1 VTAVVRAALEAADAG
16 GLVRQALAA
25 VDIEDA
31 LRSAAAVDVVAVGK
45 AARPMLRAAVA
56 AAAQVPLR
64 HVKGVSAHLPEPM
77 PAGATWHAAAHPV
90 PDDRSVAAAR
100 AVLGIATAAHDRD
113 LLVLL
118 LSGGA
123 SALMA
128 LPAAGISLEDKQ
140 RTSRR
145 LLTEGAEVHALNA
158 VRKHLSAIKGG
169 QLAAAAGGAVLTLA
183 VSDVVGDDLSAIG
196 SGPTAPDVTTF
207 ADALAELDRH
217 GGLDGYPAAVVAR
230 LTGGATGAIPETPK
244 AGDPRLSRSTARVIG
259 GARTAINGARA
270 AAESRGYVVHVM
282 EEPVT
287 GEARLAAHRLLEAAS
302 RAVKAPAASDPA
314 GTADPRRAART
325 LTVGGR
331 PLCILAA
338 GEMTVRVAGRG
349 KGGRNQECA
358 LAMARGLEAVGK
370 AVVAASIGTDGVDG
384 PTDAAGGIVDTTTL
398 VRAEAADIGPPE
410 RYLEDNNSYA
420 FLDGIGDLI
429 RTGPTN
435 TNVGDLQVILVGSW

>member
-1 VTAVVRAALEAADAG
+1 MVRAALAAADAG

-25 VDIEDA
+25 GDIEDA

-100 AVLGIATAAHDRD
+100 AVLGIAAAAHDRD
-113 LLVLL
+113 LLILL

-196 SGPTAPDVTTF
+196 SGPTVPDVTTF
-207 ADALAELDRH
+207 ADAGQD
-217 GGLDGYPAAVVAR
+217 AR
-230 LTGGATGAIPETPK
+230 
-244 AGDPRLSRSTARVIG
+244 
-259 GARTAINGARA
+259 RA
-270 AAESRGYVVHVM
+270 Q
-282 EEPVT
+282 
-287 GEARLAAHRLLEAAS
+287 
-302 RAVKAPAASDPA
+302 
-314 GTADPRRAART
+314 PRRFGRRAD
-325 LTVGGR
+325 GGR
-331 PLCILAA
+331 
-338 GEMTVRVAGRG
+338 
-349 KGGRNQECA
+349 
-358 LAMARGLEAVGK
+358 
-370 AVVAASIGTDGVDG
+370 
-384 PTDAAGGIVDTTTL
+384 
-398 VRAEAADIGPPE
+398 
-410 RYLEDNNSYA
+410 
-420 FLDGIGDLI
+420 
-429 RTGPTN
+429 
-435 TNVGDLQVILVGSW
+435 